1 MKKKKGIRDLSQNA
15 LGCSV
20 LKTDGRKGNC
30 HLFRK
35 FGCVEKMGWSLE
47 STVESMV
54 HNFFF
59 DKDEIDQ
66 F

>member
-1 MKKKKGIRDLSQNA
+1 MKKKKGIRDFFQNV

-20 LKTDGRKGNC
+20 LKIDGRKGNC
-30 HLFRK
+30 YFFRK
-35 FGCVEKMGWSLE
+35 FGCVEKMGWLLE
-47 STVESMV
+47 SIVELMV
-54 HNFFF
+54 YNFFF